1 MAHNLIGRQR
11 PSSIHDLIGGKR
23 DVLRQVFPTHVA
35 ASLERGE
42 RIQPQSFRDVYV
54 LFADII
60 EYTAMCKKLPPLSA
74 HKMLEEFYL
83 VLDYCLSLFPRLY
96 KVETIGDCIMVIGG
110 APIHLCDTTSDV
122 ITFAMIIVDV
132 VKRLVLNPVTG
143 EPIGIRVGIHVGDVV
158 GGVFG
163 LSMPRYTFT
172 GDAVNTAA
180 RMQSLSETNGVSVS
194 LAVALAVAR
203 ACALVTSTEA
213 TVAAD
218 ATAAS
223 AAAAVTDFVK
233 ATIRKLKNV
242 QRGKVEMIPAGTSLP
257 LGGIRLVSRGLESI
271 KGKGLMQTFT
281 LVQDEE
287 QTAFLPRP
295 PSSSSVK
302 ATPRTSSFKHS
313 SPAAISHPKVEETAK
328 LLSSPQF
335 KVLCNMSS
343 KELAQNHELSSGGGG
358 QADNQL
364 SSISSRISRILSS
377 ASLEA
382 LSSKLSLSPEA
393 AVPMEKQ
400 QQQQQTQQYS
410 PEGLTPAAL
419 SILDGLEILLLS
431 ESSTQ
436 CKMLC
441 HHLRPINTSW
451 TLRSTTTYEEL
462 VGELEVAGFRCDLLL
477 IDSSSLWVASS
488 EKGGADVLTALQ
500 QKYPRFMTTVLTVIL
515 SEGMSSNSRE
525 EEAVRRGVD
534 DCWSKPPEPPVVLQ
548 TRLIQAAI
556 AKFLTLS
563 TSSRAD
569 SETDSSAVLTNA
581 SESDSAL
588 SDVVAQLQPRPLND
602 EQGPNCSDEFFWPAD
617 LLEIPANAP
626 PRQQNK
632 KKRMRLKKSL
642 GGDSF
647 SESFKYSRRALS
659 TVGRLLHRGLSNK
672 WSKTSSTEMPLTIL
686 VVEDSIS
693 QRKLIVRM
701 LQGISANWDVVGCE
715 DDKSAF
721 LELEARNFKV
731 DLIFVDLH
739 LGENSADGNELAR
752 SLRTRLSSSAVIIG
766 MNRDRQNTER
776 SFLANGADAA
786 WAKPLPSCDSIGS
799 NLDSLILARTGFA
812 AINEVGGILTDS
824 SSLDSLEYALS
835 AQLKSR

>member
-1 MAHNLIGRQR
+1 
-11 PSSIHDLIGGKR
+11 
-23 DVLRQVFPTHVA
+23 
-35 ASLERGE
+35 
-42 RIQPQSFRDVYV
+42 
-54 LFADII
+54 
-60 EYTAMCKKLPPLSA
+60 
-74 HKMLEEFYL
+74 
-83 VLDYCLSLFPRLY
+83 
-96 KVETIGDCIMVIGG
+96 
-110 APIHLCDTTSDV
+110 
-122 ITFAMIIVDV
+122 
-132 VKRLVLNPVTG
+132 
-143 EPIGIRVGIHVGDVV
+143 
-158 GGVFG
+158 
-163 LSMPRYTFT
+163 
-172 GDAVNTAA
+172 
-180 RMQSLSETNGVSVS
+180 
-194 LAVALAVAR
+194 
-203 ACALVTSTEA
+203 
-213 TVAAD
+213 
-218 ATAAS
+218 
-223 AAAAVTDFVK
+223 
-233 ATIRKLKNV
+233 
-242 QRGKVEMIPAGTSLP
+242 
-257 LGGIRLVSRGLESI
+257 
-271 KGKGLMQTFT
+271 
-281 LVQDEE
+281 
-287 QTAFLPRP
+287 
-295 PSSSSVK
+295 
-302 ATPRTSSFKHS
+302 
-313 SPAAISHPKVEETAK
+313 
-328 LLSSPQF
+328 
-335 KVLCNMSS
+335 MSS

-400 QQQQQTQQYS
+400 QQQQQQQQTQQYS
-410 PEGLTPAAL
+410 PDGLSLTPAAL

-441 HHLRPINTSW
+441 QHLRPINTSW

-556 AKFLTLS
+556 VKFLTLS

-632 KKRMRLKKSL
+632 KKRMRPKKSL

-647 SESFKYSRRALS
+647 SESFKYSGRALS

-672 WSKTSSTEMPLTIL
+672 WSKLSSTEMPLTIL

-752 SLRTRLSSSAVIIG
+752 SLRKRLSSSAVIIG

-799 NLDSLILARTGFA
+799 RLDSLILARTGFA

-824 SSLDSLEYALS
+824 SSLDSLESALS